1 MARIKIGGIKMKI
14 SNIKV
19 TITEKDL
26 YSIVTDVLRDY
37 VSVDGLVIN
46 KILIDKGINVVGIY
60 KHKLSIPFSVNISIN
75 RVENNN
81 LYLSIDKINV
91 KSLKIFK
98 GIVNVV
104 LKVISS
110 KVTNLGIEFTD
121 DMISIDLYKLCKVI
135 PKVDFKLEGLSIIPY
150 GLEAELSNFNFKGE
164 KGKSDDEI
172 HNSGDESEK
181 NQKKES
187 TIYEEECNKIN
198 LDNSKEYTYRR
209 FRKEFKERFSAK
221 HEKMYQYVT
230 LIPDIIALFMRLYK
244 DERVAKEIKFN
255 ISIALGYLLFPL
267 DILPDTLPII
277 GKIDDLAVTF
287 FILQKVLCDIPEE
300 IVLDNWEGKSN
311 IIEISREAMALLN
324 DKFGAREIKKMV
336 DVVRISIKKTIGFF
350 TK

>member
-1 MARIKIGGIKMKI
+1 MKI

-26 YSIVTDVLRDY
+26 YSIVTEVLRDY
-37 VSVDGLVIN
+37 ITVEGLKVD
-46 KILIDKGINVVGIY
+46 KILIDKDINIVGSY
-60 KHKLSIPFSVNISIN
+60 KHKVSIPFSVNISIYK
-75 RVENNN
+75 VEGNK

-98 GIVNVV
+98 SIVNVA

-110 KVTNLGIEFTD
+110 KVINLGIEFTD

-135 PKVDFKLEGLSIIPY
+135 PMVDFKLEALSIIPY
-150 GLEAELSNFNFKGE
+150 GLEAEVSNFNFENE
-164 KGKSDDEI
+164 KDKSNDV
-172 HNSGDESEK
+172 SEK
-181 NQKKES
+181 KDEEKVKFSELKSTKK
-187 TIYEEECNKIN
+187 N
-198 LDNSKEYTYRR
+198 LGNSKEYTYRR
-209 FRKEFKERFSAK
+209 FRKELKDRFSTK
-221 HEKMYQYVT
+221 FESLYPYVVI
-230 LIPDIIALFMRLYK
+230 IPDIIALFMRLYK
-244 DERVAKEIKFN
+244 DERVTKEIKFN

-300 IVLDNWEGKSN
+300 VIIDNWEGQSN
-311 IIEISREAMALLN
+311 IIEISREAMSLLN

-336 DVVRISIKKTIGFF
+336 DVVRISMKKTITFF

>member
-1 MARIKIGGIKMKI
+1 MKI

-26 YSIVTDVLRDY
+26 YSIVTEVLRDY
-37 VSVDGLVIN
+37 ITVEGLKVD
-46 KILIDKGINVVGIY
+46 KILIDKDINIVGSY
-60 KHKLSIPFSVNISIN
+60 KHKVSIPFSVNISIYK
-75 RVENNN
+75 VEGNK

-98 GIVNVV
+98 SIVNVA

-110 KVTNLGIEFTD
+110 KVINLGIEFTD

-135 PKVDFKLEGLSIIPY
+135 PMVDFKLEALSIIPY
-150 GLEAELSNFNFKGE
+150 GLEAEVSNFNFENE
-164 KGKSDDEI
+164 KDKSNDV
-172 HNSGDESEK
+172 SEK
-181 NQKKES
+181 KDEEKVKFSELES
-187 TIYEEECNKIN
+187 TKKN
-198 LDNSKEYTYRR
+198 LGNSKEYTYRR
-209 FRKEFKERFSAK
+209 FRKELKDRFSTK
-221 HEKMYQYVT
+221 FESLYPYVVI
-230 LIPDIIALFMRLYK
+230 IPDIIALFMRLYK
-244 DERVAKEIKFN
+244 DERVTKEIKFN

-300 IVLDNWEGKSN
+300 VIIDNWEGQSN
-311 IIEISREAMALLN
+311 IIEISREAMSLLN

-336 DVVRISIKKTIGFF
+336 DVVRISMKKTIIFF